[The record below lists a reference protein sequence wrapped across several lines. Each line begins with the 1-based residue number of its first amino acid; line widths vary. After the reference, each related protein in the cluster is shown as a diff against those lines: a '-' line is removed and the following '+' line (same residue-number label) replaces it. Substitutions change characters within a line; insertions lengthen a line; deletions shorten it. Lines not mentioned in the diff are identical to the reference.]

1 MASNRGGRR
10 RKSAA
15 GINQMLKDILEGK
28 PLRHPIHP
36 MLVHFPIGFFIL
48 SLLLDLASFLFPD
61 APYILRSSFYAM
73 LLGVITALI
82 AAIPGFVDYG
92 DIRNDHPGKRI
103 ATAHMTLNLLVV
115 AVYGI
120 NLGLRSSSLA
130 DSKISMA
137 ALLLSLVGVGL
148 LSASGH
154 LGGKLVY
161 DQGIAVGRHKRR
173 TPTPQET
180 IRVTR
185 ADATAEGKL
194 ITIPDARRQHAG
206 QTFSAQLRPW
216 QSSISTQKLSSRSTR
231 SLRTRVAFRIRRKS
245 RTRSTS
251 AKTKFAALSRVCM
264 GSDFFFPSQ
273 AMRLE
278 FEWRRRFLESRRRF

>member
-1 MASNRGGRR
+1 
-10 RKSAA
+10 
-15 GINQMLKDILEGK
+15 MLKDILEGK

-148 LSASGH
+148 LSASGY

-180 IRVTR
+180 IRLSK

-194 ITIPDARRQHAG
+194 IPIPDADRLQEGETLRVEADG
-206 QTFSAQLRPW
+206 QVMTIAKIDNRLFAFQEFCTHRFGPLSEGCFSGFEVECPW
-216 QSSISTQKLSSRSTR
+216 HKSRFDVRTGKVTQGPAKIDLKT
-231 SLRTRVAFRIRRKS
+231 FRIEVREG
-245 RTRSTS
+245 
-251 AKTKFAALSRVCM
+251 KT
-264 GSDFFFPSQ
+264 
-273 AMRLE
+273 
-278 FEWRRRFLESRRRF
+278 FLELAR

>member
-1 MASNRGGRR
+1 
-10 RKSAA
+10 
-15 GINQMLKDILEGK
+15 MLKDILEGK

-92 DIRNDHPGKRI
+92 DIRNDHPGKRT

-120 NLGLRSSSLA
+120 NLGLRSSALA

-137 ALLLSLVGVGL
+137 SLLLSLVGVGL
-148 LSASGH
+148 LSASGY

-180 IRVTR
+180 IRLSK

-194 ITIPDARRQHAG
+194 IPIPDADRLQEGETLRVEADG
-206 QTFSAQLRPW
+206 QVMTIAKIDNRFFAFQEFCTHRFGPLSEGCFSGFEVECPW
-216 QSSISTQKLSSRSTR
+216 HKSRFDVRTGKVTQGPAKVDLKT
-231 SLRTRVAFRIRRKS
+231 FRIEVRDG
-245 RTRSTS
+245 
-251 AKTKFAALSRVCM
+251 KT
-264 GSDFFFPSQ
+264 
-273 AMRLE
+273 
-278 FEWRRRFLESRRRF
+278 FLELAR